1 MDLVRRSLAVCILFL
16 SIGGASAHPHV
27 WVIMKC
33 KVIFDDNGS
42 VVTLLYSWSFD
53 EMTSAFTALGIKSR
67 LSDPTREELA
77 PAASEQIASLRKVDF
92 FTTMKVGNVSQRL
105 PHAADY
111 WLDFDGKVLTL
122 HFSLPVNTAPNL
134 ISMTIETYDPSYFV
148 DMRFAEMNPVE
159 LVHAPSGCKS
169 SIVRQTWTR
178 TANSIVVT
186 CEGP

>member
-1 MDLVRRSLAVCILFL
+1 MDFVRRSLAVCILFL

-33 KVIFDDNGS
+33 KVIFDDSGS

-77 PAASEQIASLRKVDF
+77 PAAGEQIASLRKVDF
-92 FTTMKVGNVSQRL
+92 FTTMKVGNVSQGL
-105 PHAADY
+105 PPAADY
-111 WLDFDGKVLTL
+111 WLDFDGRVLTL
-122 HFSLPVNTAPNL
+122 YFSLPVNTAPNL
-134 ISMTIETYDPSYFV
+134 TSMTIETYDPSYFV

-169 SIVRQTWTR
+169 SIVRQTWTQ
-178 TANSIVVT
+178 TANRIVVA